1 MGFVGDRFH
10 SYWKN
15 CKNDLFMI
23 ETRFSGTYYL
33 RNTSYNLGKV
43 AGKVELSDLEIVVD
57 PKANQKLKP
66 NQTLSLLNFLML
78 IYSHS
83 TIWHTVIVCSFIW
96 NNLTLFRNI
105 LINIF
110 FLFLHL
116 HDVAR

>member
-33 RNTSYNLGKV
+33 RNISYNLGKV
-43 AGKVELSDLEIVVD
+43 AGKVELSDLEIVVH

-66 NQTLSLLNFLML
+66 NQTLSLLNFL
-78 IYSHS
+78 
-83 TIWHTVIVCSFIW
+83 IVYLFSF
-96 NNLTLFRNI
+96 NYLTYCYCLFI
-105 LINIF
+105 HMEQFDTFSEHINKHF
-110 FLFLHL
+110 FFISSPT
-116 HDVAR
+116 